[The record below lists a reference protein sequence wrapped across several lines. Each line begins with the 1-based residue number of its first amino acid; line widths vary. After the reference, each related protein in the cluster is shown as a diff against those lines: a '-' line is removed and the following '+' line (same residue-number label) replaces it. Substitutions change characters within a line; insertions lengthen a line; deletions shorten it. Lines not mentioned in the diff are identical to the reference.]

1 MYLRAVLAVTSFVL
15 ALFLTFLRRNVCR
28 RWRRVRRLGGVRRR
42 NSDNTRLRQGL
53 GWEQQTP
60 LEEGLRITY
69 EWIRGELIRRGRLP
83 AAQAATQ

>member
-1 MYLRAVLAVTSFVL
+1 MP
-15 ALFLTFLRRNVCR
+15 ALEG
-28 RWRRVRRLGGVRRR
+28 VRRLRGVRRR

-60 LEEGLRITY
+60 LKEGLRITY

>member
-1 MYLRAVLAVTSFVL
+1 
-15 ALFLTFLRRNVCR
+15 
-28 RWRRVRRLGGVRRR
+28 
-42 NSDNTRLRQGL
+42 L
-53 GWEQQTP
+53 GWELQTP

>member
-1 MYLRAVLAVTSFVL
+1 ML
-15 ALFLTFLRRNVCR
+15 ALEG
-28 RWRRVRRLGGVRRR
+28 VRRLRDVRRR

-60 LEEGLRITY
+60 REEGLQITY

-83 AAQAATQ
+83 AAQAGTQ